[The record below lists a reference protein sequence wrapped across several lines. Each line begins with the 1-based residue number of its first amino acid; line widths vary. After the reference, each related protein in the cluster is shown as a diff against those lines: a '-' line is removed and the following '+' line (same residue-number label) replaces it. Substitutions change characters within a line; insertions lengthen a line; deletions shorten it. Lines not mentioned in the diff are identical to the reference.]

1 MRRNVLVVLVVGLAA
16 AVSCSPRGLRPAN
29 GAAPV
34 TGTPPGGRA
43 VGVTV
48 VPPGTLSST
57 IGLRE
62 DPALAATIADISA
75 SEIRATDSALVSFGT
90 RHAMSDTLS
99 ATRGI
104 GAARRYL
111 FAKLNGYNQAC
122 GGCMRV
128 EYDGEMMEMRG
139 HPQRPMV
146 NIVDVE
152 AWLPGRDTMR
162 VVVIGG
168 HYDSCGCARTDIGP
182 LARFEATQ
190 DAPGADD
197 DGSGTSAVMELAR
210 VFSKHFPHGLD
221 ATIIFVAYSGEEQG
235 LYGSTHLANR
245 LHAAGYD
252 VVAAFTD
259 DIVGNVVA
267 DDGSVDSTS
276 MRIYGADPDNGSSR
290 ELARYAWATGQ
301 IYNPRFQVLPVF
313 RLDRIGRGGDHI
325 PFVRLG
331 DPGLRFSERLENYKR
346 QHLPTDDFAH
356 VNFGY
361 VANVARINAS
371 VIGSLAAAPAA
382 PAAYARRDRASGG
395 QKWMLTWKPVS
406 GASSYEVLFRRT
418 YAPTYEKIYPVGD
431 TTSFLLPDQLDDGW
445 AAVRS
450 VGANGARSLTA
461 AVPPPCPILSTH
473 ADSVAAGEL
482 LRNCI
487 RAASR

>member
-1 MRRNVLVVLVVGLAA
+1 MHRNALVVALVAGLFS
-16 AVSCSPRGLRPAN
+16 VSSCSPKGLRPTDN
-29 GAAPV
+29 AAPV
-34 TGTPPGGRA
+34 TGGQPGAGGRSV
-43 VGVTV
+43 VGVQA
-48 VPPGTLSST
+48 GALSST
-57 IGLRE
+57 IGLE
-62 DPALAATIADISA
+62 SDPALAATIADISA

-90 RHAMSDTLS
+90 RHAMSDTVS

-111 FAKLNGYNQAC
+111 FAKLSDYSQAC
-122 GGCMRV
+122 GGCLRV
-128 EYDGEMMEMRG
+128 QYDGEMMEMRG
-139 HPQRPMV
+139 HPQRPLV

-152 AWLPGRDTMR
+152 AWLPGRDTTR
-162 VVVIGG
+162 VVVMGG

-197 DGSGTSAVMELAR
+197 DGSGTSAVVELAR

-235 LYGSTHLANR
+235 LYGSTHLAER
-245 LHAAGYD
+245 LHAAGYN

-267 DDGSVDSTS
+267 DDGTTDSTS
-276 MRIYGADPDNGSSR
+276 MRIFGADPDNSPSR

-301 IYNPRFQVLPVF
+301 MYNPAFEILPVF
-313 RLDRIGRGGDHI
+313 RLDRISRGGDHS

-331 DPGLRFSERLENYKR
+331 DPGLRFTERLENYKR

-382 PAAYARRDRASGG
+382 PLAYARRDRASGG

-406 GASSYEVLFRRT
+406 GAASYEVLFRRT
-418 YAPTYEKIYPVGD
+418 YAPTYEKVYAVAD
-431 TTSFLLPDQLDDGW
+431 TSFLLPDQLDDGW

-450 VGANGARSLTA
+450 VGPGGARSLA
-461 AVPPPCPILSTH
+461 SAVPPLCPILSTR
-473 ADSVAAGEL
+473 ADTVAAGDL
-482 LRNCI
+482 IRNCI
-487 RAASR
+487 RAPGR